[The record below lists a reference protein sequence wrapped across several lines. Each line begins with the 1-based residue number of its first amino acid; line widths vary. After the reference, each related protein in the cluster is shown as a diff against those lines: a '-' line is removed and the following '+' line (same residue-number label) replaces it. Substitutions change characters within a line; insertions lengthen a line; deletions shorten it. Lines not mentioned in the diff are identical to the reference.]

1 MTRISV
7 TINSELVEA
16 DVEPRTSLADFL
28 RNSRGL
34 TGTHLG
40 CEHGVCGACT
50 VSVDGSPA
58 RSCILYAIQ
67 MHSRSVITI
76 EGFDDD
82 ATMSDLRSEFSKQHA
97 LQCGFCTPGMLI
109 TARDII
115 TRLGNPGEARV
126 REELAGNLCR
136 CTGYAGIVQA
146 VQNVGVRREDAP
158 PAPLRVAKPVAA
170 QSLVIEESDLA
181 ATQPTLPEELTGGD
195 TVIEQAIVLEAAC
208 DQVWEFFQSVP
219 DVATCLP
226 GAGLTLYDA
235 DTWEGTIRIKM
246 GPIRAQLKGKGT
258 YEVGGGGENRQHG
271 RRGSGRTFKFAR
283 ARLTRFCAAA
293 GGRQRNQ
300 VNAEIV
306 LRAARRPCPVL
317 ALKPRKGFCTGRRPR
332 VRPKCQRPSVW
343 SNCAV
348 RRRISAYGGFCGC
361 SSPRGGADS
370 VGTGAALL

>member
-1 MTRISV
+1 MTRISL
-7 TINSELVEA
+7 TINSEVVEA

-58 RSCILYAIQ
+58 RSCILYAVQ
-67 MHSRSVITI
+67 MHCRSVVTI

-109 TARDII
+109 TARDIV

-146 VQNVGVRREDAP
+146 IQNVGVRQGDAP
-158 PAPLRVAKPVAA
+158 PAPLQLVKPVAA

-181 ATQPTLPEELTGGD
+181 PTRLSLPEELTGGE
-195 TVIEQAIVLEAAC
+195 TVIEQAIVLDAAC
-208 DQVWEFFQSVP
+208 DRVWKFFQSVP
-219 DVATCLP
+219 DVVACLP
-226 GAGLTLYDA
+226 GAGLTRYDA
-235 DTWEGTIRIKM
+235 GTWEGTVRIKW

-258 YEVGGGGENRQHG
+258 YKLVEAEKTGSMVGAGEDELSSSRV
-271 RRGSGRTFKFAR
+271 RGSLDFAVMPEGDHATR
-283 ARLTRFCAAA
+283 LTLTLSYALQGVLAQFSRSNLARDFVRVVVQDFGQNVSARLS
-293 GGRQRNQ
+293 GRSATEGTDFSLWR
-300 VNAEIV
+300 V
-306 LRAARRPCPVL
+306 LRLLVASWWRR
-317 ALKPRKGFCTGRRPR
+317 
-332 VRPKCQRPSVW
+332 
-343 SNCAV
+343 
-348 RRRISAYGGFCGC
+348 
-361 SSPRGGADS
+361 
-370 VGTGAALL
+370 

>member
-7 TINSELVEA
+7 TINSDLVEA

-158 PAPLRVAKPVAA
+158 PAPLLVAKPVAA
-170 QSLVIEESDLA
+170 QSLVIEESNLA

-208 DQVWEFFQSVP
+208 DQVWKFFQSVP

-258 YEVGGGGENRQHG
+258 YELVEAEKTGSMVGAGADELSNSRV
-271 RRGSGRTFKFAR
+271 RGALHFALTPEGDNATKLTLKLSYALQGVLAQFSRSSLAKDFVGVVVQEFGQNVSVRLSGRSAPSQATDFSLWR
-283 ARLTRFCAAA
+283 
-293 GGRQRNQ
+293 
-300 VNAEIV
+300 V
-306 LRAARRPCPVL
+306 LRLLIASWWRR
-317 ALKPRKGFCTGRRPR
+317 
-332 VRPKCQRPSVW
+332 
-343 SNCAV
+343 
-348 RRRISAYGGFCGC
+348 
-361 SSPRGGADS
+361 
-370 VGTGAALL
+370 